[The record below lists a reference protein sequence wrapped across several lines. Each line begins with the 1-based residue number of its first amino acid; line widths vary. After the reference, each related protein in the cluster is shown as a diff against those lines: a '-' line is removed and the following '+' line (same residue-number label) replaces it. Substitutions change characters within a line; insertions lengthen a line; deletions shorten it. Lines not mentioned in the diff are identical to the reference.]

1 MTQYKV
7 SQYGKDRKWYVL
19 AINGCD
25 AVMVSEAHDTKEEAE
40 QAMAEIIIDGDLA

>member
-1 MTQYKV
+1 MMVTYKV

-25 AVMVSEAHDTKEEAE
+25 AELVSEPFDSKAEAE
-40 QAMAEIIIDGDLA
+40 AARVKFCAS